1 MKNRKR
7 EICTSGTV
15 RDEDG
20 NVLIYS
26 ANVRGDRGN
35 VGIIR
40 SPVRATILPD
50 QSGRGTKKSSAVQQ
64 GIVNSG
70 NGGISVAAGTYSG
83 LMLAARIT
91 LPHFSVSSAI
101 SLPKSAGEP
110 ASTVPPRSAMRALIL
125 GSARPALI
133 SFLSLS
139 MISMAVFLGAPR
151 PYQALAAAQAHK
163 RHLRAVL

>member
-1 MKNRKR
+1 MSPNDPLETLGTAFAERSLWN
-7 EICTSGTV
+7 TS
-15 RDEDG
+15 
-20 NVLIYS
+20 
-26 ANVRGDRGN
+26 RGH
-35 VGIIR
+35 
-40 SPVRATILPD
+40 
-50 QSGRGTKKSSAVQQ
+50 
-64 GIVNSG
+64 
-70 NGGISVAAGTYSG
+70 SG

-110 ASTVPPRSAMRALIL
+110 ASTVPPRSA
-125 GSARPALI
+125 RPALI

-151 PYQALAAAQAHK
+151 PNEALAAAQAHK